1 MEENNLVQ
9 IEIEKD
15 VLQHFINGVNQI
27 IDTNH
32 KLFETLS
39 ASSSFFSVHSQNLNA
54 QEHKNQEMLNLL
66 NRLVSLIG
74 MLPQTIEHST
84 IKESLECCVTSMENT
99 VRSNANEKQQLGNVL
114 KYLAPIGTSYIT
126 IEKGTMVLKTI
137 LQKFEECI
145 PQE

>member
-39 ASSSFFSVHSQNLNA
+39 ASSSGVSV
-54 QEHKNQEMLNLL
+54 
-66 NRLVSLIG
+66 
-74 MLPQTIEHST
+74 
-84 IKESLECCVTSMENT
+84 
-99 VRSNANEKQQLGNVL
+99 
-114 KYLAPIGTSYIT
+114 
-126 IEKGTMVLKTI
+126 
-137 LQKFEECI
+137 
-145 PQE
+145 